1 MARVCTDI
9 CISQTC
15 DGISITDV
23 SGLYPDRANGWL
35 STGINPAVPTWD
47 ASGGTF
53 PSGSVVG
60 GTYLV
65 TVAGTVDSIPFE
77 VNDTLV
83 ALVNSASTTVYA
95 ANWIK
100 ADYIIG
106 TLAVPTSD
114 IESITLTV
122 TGLSDPIEYTVP
134 TNGYTDP
141 ALPSMSVAELTME
154 LPDGLYTFDY
164 QMTFTTPENCATGS
178 TLTML
183 LTKSIACCLRS
194 LEAKALLSNEST
206 AYEDL
211 ILEHA
216 KLSMELHG
224 LMTSVNAE
232 LITDPVKVKEILDD
246 LSTRCKNLSKN
257 CDC

>member
-1 MARVCTDI
+1 MAKVCTDI
-9 CISQTC
+9 RISQTC

-35 STGINPAVPTWD
+35 STGINPAVPTWN

-83 ALVNSASTTVYA
+83 ALVSSASTTVYA

-100 ADYIIG
+100 ADYVIG

-122 TGLSDPIEYTVP
+122 TGLSDPTEYAVP
-134 TNGYTDP
+134 NGYTDP
-141 ALPSMSVAELTME
+141 ALSSMLVAELTMD

-164 QMTFTTPENCATGS
+164 QMTFTDEDNCATGS
-178 TLTML
+178 TITML
-183 LTKSIACCLRS
+183 LTKSISCCLRS
-194 LEAKALLSNEST
+194 LEAKALLSNESS
-206 AYEDL
+206 AYENL
-211 ILEHA
+211 IVEHA

-224 LMTSVNAE
+224 LITSVNAE